1 MARNNNN
8 HKGKGPSPRQST
20 TKKRPAAL
28 CTSFVTLRVPPDQLL
43 RYSQYDSTSAYDKD
57 SDTMN
62 LRPRN
67 KPNKSLAN
75 SQPSQARQSG
85 GPDDGCPTNQDPA
98 SESTTGASAFTRLI
112 PTAAQPGP
120 DAVDD
125 TANSHG
131 SQLRPRQVT
140 RRSDRQSKPRSS
152 LRSAPS
158 QPSPRRTR
166 ANPKKKQVTFAPSN
180 QENETPDNS
189 DSSFDAAITDQHT
202 HSITALVDMSGSP
215 PPPRPERPTLKLS
228 FSKPA
233 IPQTGNVSAVQTPA
247 PQSAIRTPSIKLKLG
262 GGTPLGPPTPASA
275 TSVKRKKK
283 AQNDNQSGS
292 VKKKQKRQSVAQGSE
307 DELSGPA
314 SALARPKITF
324 KTSLAKSSSKTA
336 QTPAPIIKLK
346 QKGKIPKRPV
356 GVGYDSELDER
367 ENDPVVLE
375 GFILRMEPGPDCD
388 YLRKAVEEGTLGLL
402 RTEKGPAIS
411 IKMLDHLGR
420 RGILKIKDNTYA
432 TSLVDLPCII
442 EGMKSWD
449 KKGWIK
455 SLDVSQMLLVLGR
468 CSNEEEA
475 RSYNLPPD
483 VDEKT
488 FQYAHG
494 ITAPMKWV
502 RKRRFNRTKRARVD
516 DIEAVE
522 RRVAQLL
529 EQDKASTTVNY
540 QVLDHDPRGAVDENE
555 SAESD
560 YDEDAEGEDDDM
572 SGYFDNRNGQQ
583 GDYVET
589 PLELDA
595 PAEIEEEEIGEDEL
609 ADLEGMFD
617 EPVAPTEPSVE
628 PPSFS
633 RIAAEGGDSSLAVTS
648 TSASPMVTAA
658 PTPASAHDH
667 SSDEDDDDDD
677 DGDDD
682 DIDDAQKEEDE
693 EVRNAKE
700 RVADFAAKIKEQ
712 ENNLAKYD
720 APVLRRKILRT
731 IESLKADIIMWKRR
745 AGIPLDDDEE

>member
-1 MARNNNN
+1 MAPRNTNN
-8 HKGKGPSPRQST
+8 HTDKRALPNQST
-20 TKKRPAAL
+20 SKKEPARP
-28 CTSFVTLRVPPDQLL
+28 CTSFVTLKLPSDLLL
-43 RYSQYDSTSAYDKD
+43 RYPPYDSSSVYDKD
-57 SDTMN
+57 TGTMN
-62 LRPRN
+62 LRSRN
-67 KPNKSLAN
+67 KQNKSLAD
-75 SQPSQARQSG
+75 SQRSQDRPSAG
-85 GPDDGCPTNQDPA
+85 ADDGSPANQDPA
-98 SESTTGASAFTRLI
+98 SESAMSASSASAFTRLI
-112 PTAAQPGP
+112 PAGSQIGS
-120 DAVDD
+120 DAVDG
-125 TANSHG
+125 TPNSHG
-131 SQLRPRQVT
+131 SQPIILKF
-140 RRSDRQSKPRSS
+140 RR
-152 LRSAPS
+152 APS
-158 QPSPRRTR
+158 QRSTPSHPTPLQTR
-166 ANPKKKQVTFAPSN
+166 AISRKKQVTFAPSD
-180 QENETPDNS
+180 QENETPPNS
-189 DSSFDAAITDQHT
+189 DSSFNTAITETRNSLDDL
-202 HSITALVDMSGSP
+202 ADMSGSP
-215 PPPRPERPTLKLS
+215 PPPRPERPTLKIS

-233 IPQTGNVSAVQTPA
+233 IPQTDNTSAVQTPA
-247 PQSAIRTPSIKLKLG
+247 PQSAIRTPSIKLKFG

-275 TSVKRKKK
+275 TSVKRKSK
-283 AQNDNQSGS
+283 AQNDDQSGS
-292 VKKKQKRQSVAQGSE
+292 VKKKQKRQSVVQGSE

-314 SALARPKITF
+314 SAPARPKITF
-324 KTSLAKSSSKTA
+324 KNSHAQSSKTA

-346 QKGKIPKRPV
+346 QKGKVPKRPV

-367 ENDPVVLE
+367 ENDPVILE

-420 RGILKIKDNTYA
+420 RGILKIKDNSYA

-449 KKGWIK
+449 KKSWIK
-455 SLDVSQMLLVLGR
+455 SIDVSQMLLVLGK

-475 RSYNLPPD
+475 KNYPLPPD

-488 FQYAHG
+488 YQYAHG

-529 EQDKASTTVNY
+529 EQDKAATTVNY

-589 PLELDA
+589 PMELDA
-595 PAEIEEEEIGEDEL
+595 PAEEEEEIGEDEL

-628 PPSFS
+628 PLPLG
-633 RIAAEGGDSSLAVTS
+633 RLAAEGGDSSLAVTS
-648 TSASPMVTAA
+648 NSASPMVTAA
-658 PTPASAHDH
+658 PTPASAHEH
-667 SSDEDDDDDD
+667 SSDEDEDDEDE
-677 DGDDD
+677 GDDD

-693 EVRNAKE
+693 EVRNARE

-712 ENNLAKYD
+712 ENNLAAYD
-720 APVLRRKILRT
+720 SIVLRRKIQRT
-731 IESLKADIIMWKRR
+731 IEGLKGDMVTWKKR